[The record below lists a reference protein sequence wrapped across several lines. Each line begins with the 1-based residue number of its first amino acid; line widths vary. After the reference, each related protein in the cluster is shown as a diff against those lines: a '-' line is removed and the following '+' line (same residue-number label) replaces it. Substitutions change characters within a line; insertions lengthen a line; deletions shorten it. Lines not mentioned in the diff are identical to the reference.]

1 MHFIGKETKYR
12 LHHHAKK
19 RFGEKLR
26 EMLRK
31 KKQEQEKKWREQE
44 EAEKMESGPQASTAE
59 ESSPI
64 DVRDEPTSVELPT

>member
-1 MHFIGKETKYR
+1 MHFIGEETKYR
-12 LHHHAKK
+12 LHHHARK

-26 EMLRK
+26 EMLQK

-44 EAEKMESGPQASTAE
+44 EAEKMEPGPQASTAE

-64 DVRDEPTSVELPT
+64 DVRDEPTSVEIPT